1 MSNLINNK
9 YGYVENIKNEH
20 EYKNIDYRDTIV
32 PLWDTLFNQYYNNE
46 YVSNNDIKQI
56 NLALCASIIQLGK
69 LIKTE
74 SRYNQIHEINIKLEF
89 IEKKQNNDLSN
100 TYESL
105 NLDSSFLNNYKK
117 VIEEF
122 SLIQKK
128 WKNI

>member
-89 IEKKQNNDLSN
+89 IEKKQEILQDKIILL
-100 TYESL
+100 E
-105 NLDSSFLNNYKK
+105 KK
-117 VIEEF
+117 LELLEKI
-122 SLIQKK
+122 
-128 WKNI
+128 

>member
-1 MSNLINNK
+1 MFNIIVSLMSNLINNK

-74 SRYNQIHEINIKLEF
+74 STYNYNQIHEINRKLEF
-89 IEKKQNNDLSN
+89 IEKKHGLLQDKIILLQ
-100 TYESL
+100 EKL
-105 NLDSSFLNNYKK
+105 QLL
-117 VIEEF
+117 E
-122 SLIQKK
+122 
-128 WKNI
+128 KN